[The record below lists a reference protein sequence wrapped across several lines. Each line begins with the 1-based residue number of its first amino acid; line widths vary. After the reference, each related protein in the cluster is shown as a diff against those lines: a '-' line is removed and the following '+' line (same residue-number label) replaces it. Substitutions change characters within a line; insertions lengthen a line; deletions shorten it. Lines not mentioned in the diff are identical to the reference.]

1 MRAARSRRL
10 FVTTLTELNAIAALA
25 RMGLSRMPNAGYSTP
40 AGTGPPHIAIAPDG
54 SVEIHVKGYKGKSCL
69 EAMKIFEQVVGE
81 MKSQRET
88 SEFYEP
94 DEQVRFNIEQR
105 H

>member
-1 MRAARSRRL
+1 MIRCSAFDVRRSMFL
-10 FVTTLTELNAIAALA
+10 FQLDL
-25 RMGLSRMPNAGYSTP
+25 MPQREFEIT
-40 AGTGPPHIAIAPDG
+40 IAPDG
-54 SVEIHVKGYKGKSCL
+54 SVEVHVKGYKGKSCL

-81 MKSQRET
+81 MKSRRET

>member
-1 MRAARSRRL
+1 MELKGFKGRACHDTAKM
-10 FVTTLTELNAIAALA
+10 FE
-25 RMGLSRMPNAGYSTP
+25 
-40 AGTGPPHIAIAPDG
+40 
-54 SVEIHVKGYKGKSCL
+54 
-69 EAMKIFEQVVGE
+69 KIVGE

-94 DEQVRFNIEQR
+94 EEQVQYRIDQR

>member
-1 MRAARSRRL
+1 MS
-10 FVTTLTELNAIAALA
+10 
-25 RMGLSRMPNAGYSTP
+25 GLVDKWIDETHASSNPFIQKSNNPIFMPQREFDIT
-40 AGTGPPHIAIAPDG
+40 IAPDG
-54 SVEIHVKGYKGKSCL
+54 SVEVHVKGYKGKSCL

-94 DEQVRFNIEQR
+94 DEQVRFNIEQK

>member
-1 MRAARSRRL
+1 
-10 FVTTLTELNAIAALA
+10 
-25 RMGLSRMPNAGYSTP
+25 MPQREFDIT
-40 AGTGPPHIAIAPDG
+40 IAPDG
-54 SVEIHVKGYKGKSCL
+54 SVEIHVKGYKGKSCR

-94 DEQVRFNIEQR
+94 DEQVQFNIENKGR
-105 H
+105 R